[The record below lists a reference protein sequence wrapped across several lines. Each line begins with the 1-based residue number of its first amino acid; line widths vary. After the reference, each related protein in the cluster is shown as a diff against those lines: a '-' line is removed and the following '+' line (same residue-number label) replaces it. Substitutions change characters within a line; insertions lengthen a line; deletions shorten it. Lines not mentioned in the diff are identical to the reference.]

1 MSKSQL
7 RKGHVGGPPPIR
19 MKIFRDSK
27 HSIPKARQIQKWQSN
42 FRTRRTSLIIIR
54 ESPGILYVRY
64 VTIQEWSWSIN
75 FGLYPLASLTGKPW
89 NNCHRNNKTP
99 KQLWSK
105 QEYSGIFVNATR
117 KLRNICHHTKK
128 RPSSPHKHFIRKE
141 SIKTSNA

>member
-1 MSKSQL
+1 MSQSQ
-7 RKGHVGGPPPIR
+7 RCQGHVVGPPPR
-19 MKIFRDSK
+19 LMQRFKQTK
-27 HSIPKARQIQKWQSN
+27 HSISKSHQIRKWESN

-75 FGLYPLASLTGKPW
+75 FGLYPLASLTGKLW
-89 NNCHRNNKTP
+89 NNCHRKNKTP
-99 KQLWSK
+99 KKSWSK
-105 QEYSGIFVNATR
+105 QEYSGVFVIATR
-117 KLRNICHHTKK
+117 KLRNIRHHTKK